1 MNISKD
7 NWRPLPDFLTIQKS
21 KIDGLGL
28 FALKDIPAGTDLGMS
43 HIHDSRFPDEHI
55 RLPLGAFINH
65 HEIPNCK
72 AVLATHDESR
82 GEIKHVR
89 VVTLQHIEAG
99 SELTLKYIFNI
110 LEQPNWGKDYDI
122 SQ

>member
-1 MNISKD
+1 MNISID
-7 NWRPLPDFLTIQKS
+7 NWRPLPEFLTIKPS

-28 FALKDIPAGTDLGMS
+28 FATQNIPEGTDLGMS
-43 HIHDSRFPDEHI
+43 HIHDNRFPDQHI

-72 AVLATHDESR
+72 AVLATQDEDM
-82 GEIKHVR
+82 GAIKHVR
-89 VVTLQHIEAG
+89 FVTLNPIEAG

>member
-1 MNISKD
+1 MNISID
-7 NWRPLPDFLTIQKS
+7 NWRPLPEFLTIKPS

-28 FALKDIPAGTDLGMS
+28 FATQNIPEGTDLGMS
-43 HIHDSRFPDEHI
+43 HIHDNRFPDQHI

-72 AVLATHDESR
+72 AVLATQDEDM
-82 GEIKHVR
+82 GAIKHVR
-89 VVTLQHIEAG
+89 LVTLTPIEAG

>member
-1 MNISKD
+1 MNISID
-7 NWRPLPDFLTIQKS
+7 NWRPLPEFLTIKPS

-28 FALKDIPAGTDLGMS
+28 FATQNIPEGTDLGMS
-43 HIHDSRFPDEHI
+43 HIHDNRFPDKHI

-72 AVLATHDESR
+72 AVLATQDEDM
-82 GEIKHVR
+82 GAIKHVR
-89 VVTLQHIEAG
+89 LVTLTPIEAG